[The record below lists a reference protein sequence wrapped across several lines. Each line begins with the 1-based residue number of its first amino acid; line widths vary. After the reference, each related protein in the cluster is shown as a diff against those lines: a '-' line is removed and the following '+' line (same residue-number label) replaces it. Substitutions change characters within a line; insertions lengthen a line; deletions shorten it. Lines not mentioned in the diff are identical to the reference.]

1 MKTEIEE
8 SIIEHIRSLKEENAA
23 EYGFSLE
30 GIINAA
36 RERQEVSGRRVIRV
50 NKGEHGACT
59 QPSVAKAPSGG

>member
-30 GIINAA
+30 AIINAA

-50 NKGEHGACT
+50 NKGEGACT
-59 QPSVAKAPSGG
+59 QPSVAKAPSGE

>member
-1 MKTEIEE
+1 MKTDIEE

-30 GIINAA
+30 AIINAA

-50 NKGEHGACT
+50 NKGEQG
-59 QPSVAKAPSGG
+59 PSPNAYPLRGQT